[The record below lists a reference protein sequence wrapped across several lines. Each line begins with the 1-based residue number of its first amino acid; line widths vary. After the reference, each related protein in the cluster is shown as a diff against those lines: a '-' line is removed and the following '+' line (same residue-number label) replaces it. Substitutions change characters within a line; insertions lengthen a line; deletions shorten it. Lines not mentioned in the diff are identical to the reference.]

1 MSILKK
7 AVNKFTGKDIDRLEE
22 AVQGSNETI
31 EYLQESIYQLE
42 QQLQEVGWQQLGA
55 WSQKEFSREGLRQ
68 INMMARIYFLKNPLI
83 KRAVLTQSQY
93 VMGQGINIEAEDEE
107 VDQVVQDFLDDP
119 KNRQE
124 LTEQQALMQ
133 KETEL
138 QLFSNFFFVLFV
150 NRATG
155 KVRVRTI
162 DPDEIEDIITNPED
176 SKEPWYYKRV
186 YYARKYNMETGQY
199 EEGHQQV
206 VYYPDWNIRR
216 PRGTIGGHPV
226 EQGAYIYHVSV
237 NKLTG
242 MKFGVSEI
250 YAACDWARAYK
261 EFLENWASLVKSLQ
275 KFAWKKKTKGTQK
288 QVENLAKQAQS
299 SFQELEAGA
308 TAVMGQGNDLEPVK
322 TQGATISAQDG
333 RHLKLMVSAATGIF
347 EHYFGDP
354 STGNLATAKAMERP
368 MELMFRDR
376 QQLWKSIFQEILNF
390 IIKQSVK
397 APQGLLNGEVY
408 QDDQGYEFIQLG
420 NDTEGEERSKMINIS
435 FPELLEKDTHARVE
449 AIINAFTHQGMQIKP
464 FYNIKYVTR
473 LLLQA
478 LGEDNID
485 EKLEEMFPEG
495 EQPALPAGQEGE
507 EGAESNRHPNQLFIE
522 AMQELREQ
530 VQLLAGE
537 EGNNGR
543 S

>member
-1 MSILKK
+1 MSLLKK

-68 INMMARIYFLKNPLI
+68 INMMARLYFLKNPLI

-107 VDQVVQDFLDDP
+107 VDRVVQDFLDDP

-162 DPDEIEDIITNPED
+162 DPDEIDDIITNPED
-176 SKEPWYYKRV
+176 HKEPWYYKRV

-206 VYYPDWNIRR
+206 VYYPDWNVRR
-216 PRGTIGGHPV
+216 PRGTIGGQPV
-226 EQGAYIYHVSV
+226 EQNVYIYHVSV
-237 NKLTG
+237 NQLQG

-308 TAVMGQGNDLEPVK
+308 TAVTNQATDLEPVK

-333 RHLKLMVSAATGIF
+333 RHLKLMISAATGIF

-390 IIKQSVK
+390 VIKQSVK
-397 APQGLLNGEVY
+397 APQGQLSGEVY
-408 QDDQGYEFIQLG
+408 RDDQGYEFIQLG
-420 NDTEGEERSKMINIS
+420 NDEEGEERSKMINIS

-449 AIINAFTHQGMQIKP
+449 AILNAFTHQGMDIKP
-464 FYNIKYVTR
+464 QYDIKYVTR

-495 EQPALPAGQEGE
+495 EQQPALPAPGG
-507 EGAESNRHPNQLFIE
+507 EGAESRRTPNQLFIE
-522 AMQELREQ
+522 AMQELKDQ
-530 VQLLAGE
+530 VKLLAEE